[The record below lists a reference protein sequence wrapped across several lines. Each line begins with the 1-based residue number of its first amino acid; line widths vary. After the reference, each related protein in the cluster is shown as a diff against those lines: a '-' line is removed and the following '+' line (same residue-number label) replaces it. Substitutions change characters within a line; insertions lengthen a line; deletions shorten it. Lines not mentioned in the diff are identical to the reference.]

1 MDFYYITL
9 WIFTNKWYNVYS
21 SATADGETIGVFWI
35 QRAMFCFCPC
45 CVKCSILAVKSKVDI
60 HLRHIHHLNFPF
72 AISDNPSHKNFNQLG
87 WVGVAPGSQNW
98 IQHSCKLIK
107 LKATKLSI
115 GAKWTSTRITYQSV
129 LTPILSI
136 SWKSDN
142 LQNHSCYFQKCISN
156 YRFVITT

>member
-1 MDFYYITL
+1 MIQCLFFRDRRWGDDRRFLNSTSYVLFLSVLCQMQYI
-9 WIFTNKWYNVYS
+9 
-21 SATADGETIGVFWI
+21 D
-35 QRAMFCFCPC
+35 
-45 CVKCSILAVKSKVDI
+45 ILAVKSKVDI

-87 WVGVAPGSQNW
+87 GVGVAPGSQNW

-129 LTPILSI
+129 LAPILSI

-156 YRFVITT
+156 